1 MTRENSRCWVCGSN
15 SPQIVKPS
23 NIPEALTSNS
33 FSITDSHYGITAEIY
48 RCASCGFLQ
57 CSDLAEVLPFYEN
70 LVDAGY
76 EAGRHERSLQA
87 RKVLEVVQK
96 IQPHGRL
103 LDIGAGSG
111 ILVEQAIEMGYR
123 AEGIEPSGWLHE
135 MAVQRHLP
143 VHLGTFPNPATSG
156 SFDVITL
163 INVIEHV
170 PNPVELLRNIAES
183 LSPGGTAIVVTP
195 DVGSV
200 AAHILGWKWWH
211 FRVAHIGYFN
221 KRTLLSA
228 LERAGLQPV
237 SMSRPG
243 WFFTADYLWVR
254 IHRYLPRFL
263 RMSPPRFLKK
273 LAVPVNLRDS
283 WLIGCHRKL
292 GNTNPEN

>member
-1 MTRENSRCWVCGSN
+1 MKILWTRVMKQGAR
-15 SPQIVKPS
+15 K
-23 NIPEALTSNS
+23 EA
-33 FSITDSHYGITAEIY
+33 Y
-48 RCASCGFLQ
+48 R
-57 CSDLAEVLPFYEN
+57 
-70 LVDAGY
+70 
-76 EAGRHERSLQA
+76 

-123 AEGIEPSGWLHE
+123 AEGIEPSSWLHE
-135 MAVQRHLP
+135 IAVHRHLP
-143 VHLGTFPNPATSG
+143 VHLGSFPNPATSG
-156 SFDVITL
+156 PFDVITL

-183 LSPGGTAIVVTP
+183 LSPGGTVIVVTP

-200 AAHILGWKWWH
+200 AAHILSWKWWH

-228 LERAGLQPV
+228 LDRAGLQPV

-243 WFFTADYLWVR
+243 WFS
-254 IHRYLPRFL
+254 L
-263 RMSPPRFLKK
+263 RTIFGSESIVICRGF
-273 LAVPVNLRDS
+273 S
-283 WLIGCHRKL
+283 ECHRL
-292 GNTNPEN
+292 AS